1 MTAVIAPLAGNTED
15 KPVVRRFSFVVVTS
29 AICLLQV
36 GSQPVEAAGY
46 WNVPSNFC
54 QCAGCGFGGGYHA
67 PLVLGPMSCHGWCAK
82 NHYRLPHA
90 PAPCYGCGHC
100 GGGFEQ
106 PTIMDPPPQPAVAP
120 IAPVSRTHRPLFL
133 R

>member
-1 MTAVIAPLAGNTED
+1 VFRRLYFIAFVGALWLLETAARPA
-15 KPVVRRFSFVVVTS
+15 
-29 AICLLQV
+29 
-36 GSQPVEAAGY
+36 EAAGY
-46 WNVPSNFC
+46 WNVPSNFW
-54 QCAGCGFGGGYHA
+54 QCAGCCCGGGYHA
-67 PLVLGPMSCHGWCAK
+67 PLVLGPMSCRGWCAK

-90 PAPCYGCGHC
+90 PAPCYGGGYC

-106 PTIMDPPPQPAVAP
+106 PTIMDPAPQPVVAP

>member
-1 MTAVIAPLAGNTED
+1 MITKPAQWDFAVSKRSGVAAAIVAIWVLHHSSKTA
-15 KPVVRRFSFVVVTS
+15 
-29 AICLLQV
+29 
-36 GSQPVEAAGY
+36 EAAGY

-54 QCAGCGFGGGYHA
+54 QCVGCGCGGGYHA
-67 PLVLGPMSCHGWCAK
+67 PLVLGPMSCSGWCAK

-90 PAPCYGCGHC
+90 PAPCHGCGHW

-120 IAPVSRTHRPLFL
+120 VAPVSRTHRPLFL